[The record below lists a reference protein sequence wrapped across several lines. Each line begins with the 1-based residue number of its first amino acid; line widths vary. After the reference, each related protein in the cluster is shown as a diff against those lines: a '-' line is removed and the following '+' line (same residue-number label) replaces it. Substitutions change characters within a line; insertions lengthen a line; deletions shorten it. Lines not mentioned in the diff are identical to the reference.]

1 MKTSKQSGIWMD
13 YSKALII
20 TSEDESPDTKI
31 IESKPENADDEQYEF
46 PRDESHQLNKEKMQ
60 LSAYYRKISDIILQC
75 NEVLLFGPTD
85 AKKELYNLLKEDS
98 HFSHIQIVVQSGDKM
113 TDNQLHAYVKEYFHS
128 KKMIHPEG

>member
-1 MKTSKQSGIWMD
+1 MD

-20 TSEDESPDTKI
+20 KSDDESTDTKI
-31 IESKPENADDEQYEF
+31 IESKPVSVVDELKEY
-46 PRDESHQLNKEKMQ
+46 PIDESHQLNKEKLQ

-98 HFSHIQIVVQSGDKM
+98 HFSQIQIVVQSGDKM